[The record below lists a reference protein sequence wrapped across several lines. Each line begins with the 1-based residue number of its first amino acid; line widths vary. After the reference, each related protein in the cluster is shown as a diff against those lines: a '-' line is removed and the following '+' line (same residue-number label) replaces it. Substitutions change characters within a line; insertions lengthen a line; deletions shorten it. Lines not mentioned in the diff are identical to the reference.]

1 MHAEEPPYPARKR
14 QAYGAYKAREK
25 HIRVL
30 ELLQAEESDDRAR
43 ERASLSAVAV
53 SRSVI
58 QSIGRTDGRSV
69 AQQSCP
75 LGMPP
80 SRPLL
85 TLLFEDVW
93 LNADATP
100 GRKAMVMWEAR

>member
-1 MHAEEPPYPARKR
+1 MAHTRHEKST
-14 QAYGAYKAREK
+14 YG
-25 HIRVL
+25 
-30 ELLQAEESDDRAR
+30 
-43 ERASLSAVAV
+43 SLSSCRRKKVTTAHV
-53 SRSVI
+53 SGRVCQQWPSVGQSYI